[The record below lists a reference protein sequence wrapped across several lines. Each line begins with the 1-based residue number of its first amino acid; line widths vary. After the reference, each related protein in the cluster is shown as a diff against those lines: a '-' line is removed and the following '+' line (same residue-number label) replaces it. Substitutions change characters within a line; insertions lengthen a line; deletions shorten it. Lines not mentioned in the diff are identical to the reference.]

1 MSEIGQVY
9 IKFPRAFW
17 GDDGPDFFTF
27 LSPTYAPKTNAEGW
41 HMCCFSLAHLPGG
54 CAQPTL
60 LFYVFGP
67 ISAHFTGT
75 FSPTTTK
82 LGRSQYIDFFKPYF
96 SKLPGYDEK
105 DADCTPAALIATEW
119 SKEKWA
125 GYGSYSNFQVGLTAG
140 DEDIMALRE
149 GIPEQKIWFGGEHTA
164 PILGLGSVS
173 GAYWSGEDAA
183 EKLIASF
190 EGAGGKS
197 GCVNGADKANDDARN
212 GMKAGAKKANGVTN
226 WYGKTVEI
234 YHEGLEVNGKVK
246 GLARNMHLVG

>member
-1 MSEIGQVY
+1 MSEVGQVY

-17 GDDGPDFFTF
+17 GNDGPDFFTF
-27 LSPTYAPKTNAEGW
+27 LSPTYAPETNAESW
-41 HMCCFSLAHLPGG
+41 HMCCFSLAHLPGE

-67 ISAHFTGT
+67 TSAYFTGT
-75 FSPTTTK
+75 FSPATTE

-96 SKLPGYDEK
+96 SKLPSYDEK

-119 SKEKWA
+119 SREKWA
-125 GYGSYSNFQVGLTAG
+125 GYGSYSNFQVGLTTG
-140 DEDIMALRE
+140 DEDIVAMRD

-183 EKLIASF
+183 GKLIENF
-190 EGAGGKS
+190 EGTGGKS
-197 GCVNGADKANDDARN
+197 GGVNRTNKVDDARN
-212 GMKAGAKKANGVTN
+212 GSKAGAKKANGVTN

-234 YHEGLEVNGKVK
+234 CHDGLEVNGRVN
-246 GLARNMHLVG
+246 GLARNTHLVG